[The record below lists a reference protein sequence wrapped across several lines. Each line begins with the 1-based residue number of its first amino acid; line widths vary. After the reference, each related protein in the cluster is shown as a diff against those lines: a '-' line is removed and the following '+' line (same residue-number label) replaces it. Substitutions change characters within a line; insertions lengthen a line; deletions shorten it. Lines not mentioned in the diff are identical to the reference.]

1 MTKIRLLHSRAI
13 QRLTKD
19 IGNNLDRYRTGNFD
33 FLEADPANYFES
45 AQELDE
51 GKLAQVTCTTDDHK
65 EVECCMTIFEA
76 MGAMPPY
83 LARDSRIWVYLT
95 HTALLDYARKRWPIP
110 ADNTKAEAHI
120 RKHFF
125 AAGNR
130 GIERDNAASRLWWM
144 AALCSRVEGL
154 TLEESLRAFLHQ
166 YDVRANIIER
176 PTTSQSI
183 PVFSAIIKKL
193 HVALTH
199 HNEALFERERFRSI
213 MKQLNLQGGV
223 KLLGALS
230 DAELSN
236 IVDACA
242 K

>member
-1 MTKIRLLHSRAI
+1 MTKIRLLCSRTI
-13 QRLTKD
+13 QNLTNN
-19 IGNNLDRYRTGNFD
+19 IFNNLDRYRKGSFD

-45 AQELDE
+45 AQEFDE
-51 GKLAQVTCTTDDHK
+51 SKLAEMTCTADDHK

-76 MGAMPPY
+76 MGALPPY
-83 LARDSRIWVYLT
+83 LARDSRIWIYLT
-95 HTALLDYARKRWPIP
+95 HTALLNYTRERWPIP
-110 ADNTKAEAHI
+110 ADNQKAEAHI

-125 AAGNR
+125 AVGTR

-144 AALCSRVEGL
+144 AALCNRVEGL
-154 TLEESLRAFLHQ
+154 MLDESLKAFLHQ

-193 HVALTH
+193 H
-199 HNEALFERERFRSI
+199 EALSKNDETIFERERFRSI

-230 DAELSN
+230 PTELSD
-236 IVDACA
+236 IVNECS